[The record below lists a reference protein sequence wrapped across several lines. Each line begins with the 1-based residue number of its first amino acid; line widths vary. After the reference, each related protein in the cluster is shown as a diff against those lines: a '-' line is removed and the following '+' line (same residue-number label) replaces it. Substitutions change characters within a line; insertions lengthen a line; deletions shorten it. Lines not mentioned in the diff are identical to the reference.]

1 MKAKDMIAKTD
12 KELIKM
18 LADQRDNLQNLHID
32 YRTKEIKNV
41 KQIKLV
47 KKDIARIKTILK
59 SREITKGAKDE

>member
-18 LADQRDNLQNLHID
+18 LADQRNNLQNLHID